1 MVQIGDDAAHAFLST
16 SVNGGTQ
23 AFEDA
28 VSLPCCLRIAI
39 DQKGLDGIQIAT
51 RVHNTLRLDRVS
63 LSQQLGFKRR
73 HAYYNLDWE
82 AVKKDPS
89 IGASEPA
96 KLQYE
101 HDPE

>member
-1 MVQIGDDAAHAFLST
+1 MVQVGDAAHAFLPT
-16 SVNGGTQ
+16 LVNGGMQ

-28 VSLPCCLRIAI
+28 VSLPCCLRMAI
-39 DQKGLDGIQIAT
+39 KQKGLDGIPIAT

-63 LSQQLGFKRR
+63 FIQQIGFKRR

-89 IGASEPA
+89 IVASEPA
-96 KLQYE
+96 KW
-101 HDPE
+101 